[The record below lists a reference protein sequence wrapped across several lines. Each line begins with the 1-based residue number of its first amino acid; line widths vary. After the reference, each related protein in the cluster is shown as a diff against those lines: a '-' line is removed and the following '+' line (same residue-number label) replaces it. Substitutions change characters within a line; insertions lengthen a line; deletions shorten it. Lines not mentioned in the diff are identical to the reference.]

1 MAILA
6 AAYVG
11 LPVMMSNWW
20 YLNCRLVPFLWA
32 GLLRAACRARC
43 PGRSRIALAA
53 CALSF
58 SAVTGIDYLRLDRD
72 RAEFTAGIDAV
83 PERATLLPLMFKHSK
98 TSDFTASLTH
108 AWGYYT
114 VAKNT
119 LGAADLRG
127 RALLPDHLP
136 GVSAARAD
144 PARPRPVRRG
154 RPAAPRQVCKL
165 LRQFPDRRGMRRDLA
180 RPVVGLLAA
189 RRSRASATCSPGPF
203 RPKSRPLIP
212 ARYRRV
218 FAAGDLEI
226 YARADSARAPEL
238 SPSEFVA
245 SRRRDPNIPPWE

>member
-1 MAILA
+1 MTIVPALLLPWFAWKQRRAVVPFLSSPAMAILA

-32 GLLRAACRARC
+32 GLLLRLPARC
-43 PGRSRIALAA
+43 RGRSRIVLAA

-58 SAVTGIDYLRLDRD
+58 SAVTGIDYVRLDRD

-119 LGAADLRG
+119 SAPLIFGG

-136 GVSAARAD
+136 GLSAAHAD
-144 PARPRPVRRG
+144 PAGPRPVRRVD
-154 RPAAPRQVCKL
+154 RRRRREVCKL
-165 LRQFPDRRGMRRDLA
+165 LRQLPDRRGVRG
-180 RPVVGLLAA
+180 GLA
-189 RRSRASATCSPGPF
+189 RRSGRASGGRRSHASATCSPGRC
-203 RPKSRPLIP
+203 RPKRG
-212 ARYRRV
+212 R
-218 FAAGDLEI
+218 
-226 YARADSARAPEL
+226 
-238 SPSEFVA
+238 
-245 SRRRDPNIPPWE
+245 